1 MTTYQFLSPEWIEAV
16 RALRAKHEL
25 PTAPYSIR
33 VNLLVTETPFES
45 GVLHG
50 HIDTSAGDISI
61 EVGELPNPD
70 LSITITY
77 PVAQRIFVER
87 DEAAAMEAFLS
98 GTMQV
103 EGDLAVLFSL
113 QAQTLGSANDLAE
126 SVLAITRPV

>member
-33 VNLLVTETPFES
+33 VNLLVTETPFEA
-45 GVLHG
+45 GVLRG

-70 LSITITY
+70 LSITMTY
-77 PVAQRIFVER
+77 SVAQRIFVER